1 MGRVSLEGGPLTALL
16 LEVETWW
23 TGFICSI
30 QNLRLM
36 SWLKLFGLIGY
47 EVEKE
52 KKQKRRKHNF
62 SLMKSKGFFY
72 RVRLMKYL
80 IQLYFDPNIPTFQKK
95 YIFLFFPLKIHPKLK
110 WSVLKLISAGPN
122 NHIHFLPKKKPT
134 EDLITNFK
142 LSFGIYICSAEF
154 RSLALVIQ
162 VLSCLYMLVR
172 RK

>member
-80 IQLYFDPNIPTFQKK
+80 IQLYFDPNIPTFQKNTFFSFFLSK
-95 YIFLFFPLKIHPKLK
+95 FTPNCSEVCLSSFQLDQIFTF
-110 WSVLKLISAGPN
+110 IS
-122 NHIHFLPKKKPT
+122 FPKKNP
-134 EDLITNFK
+134 
-142 LSFGIYICSAEF
+142 
-154 RSLALVIQ
+154 
-162 VLSCLYMLVR
+162 
-172 RK
+172 RKTL